1 MQMQLLFS
9 SLGDEFRVAC
19 IWEAL
24 LYLDS
29 KVSWVVSAGI
39 MVQTGRKWRAQECLE
54 ASESQLKHKL
64 FVFAVTSSQAKDKW
78 HQRRA
83 EQRDGGL
90 AAPGYMDIQHTV
102 QNESLLTD
110 KNPKRSTHMH
120 ILFAMKATP
129 HAKDHHCYHL
139 QNQGQEQTYLPAET
153 GKLLQSQPKPAMW
166 LLTSASDLELDL
178 ERYRNFKE
186 ARQGTSI
193 SLFHAV
199 APIRAHSSLGGAHG
213 GGKWKKEIQIS
224 GAGGALQ
231 EGRLEGMPQA
241 YWSGGQRI
249 HRLVTVEDL
258 HATQHHRG
266 WENVKERASCWLW
279 IRRKVP
285 CVSAAGTQAR
295 ASSTQTGLSV
305 FDAESHHWRYSR
317 SCYCKCKKTSPQMLI
332 CQSVQT
338 YQIAFVTC

>member
-9 SLGDEFRVAC
+9 SLGDEFRVAG

-29 KVSWVVSAGI
+29 KDSWVVSAGI

-64 FVFAVTSSQAKDKW
+64 FVFAVTSGQAKDKSGTAW
-78 HQRRA
+78 WWTCSTRLHGY
-83 EQRDGGL
+83 GGS
-90 AAPGYMDIQHTV
+90 IQCRMRTCW
-102 QNESLLTD
+102 LT
-110 KNPKRSTHMH
+110 KTKKRSTHMH
-120 ILFAMKATP
+120 ILFAMKARP
-129 HAKDHHCYHL
+129 RAKDHHCYHL

-193 SLFHAV
+193 SLLHEV

-213 GGKWKKEIQIS
+213 GGKWKKEIHIS

-279 IRRKVP
+279 IRRNVP

-305 FDAESHHWRYSR
+305 YDVESHHWRYSR
-317 SCYCKCKKTSPQMLI
+317 SCYCKCKKSSPQMLI